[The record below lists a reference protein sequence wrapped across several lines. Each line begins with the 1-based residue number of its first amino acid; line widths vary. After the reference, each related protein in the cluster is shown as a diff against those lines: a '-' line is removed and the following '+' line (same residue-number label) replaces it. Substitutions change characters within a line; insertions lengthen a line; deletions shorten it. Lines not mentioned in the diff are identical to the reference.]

1 MLSICAAYSPVH
13 GVGSHISALS
23 ACVNRHMCYTAYP
36 VAFLNVWL
44 WAFPHHTAAEH
55 FADDI
60 IPDGFVLGAVW
71 YGSIART
78 HLMRSPK
85 LDGRWRSRTTMPV
98 LR

>member
-13 GVGSHISALS
+13 GVGFHIPTLS
-23 ACVNRHMCYTAYP
+23 ACIDRHIRDPAYP
-36 VAFLNVWL
+36 ILLLYVRF

-55 FADDI
+55 FAVYI
-60 IPDGFVLGAVW
+60 ITDGFVLGAVW

-85 LDGRWRSRTTMPV
+85 LDGRQLSQTTTPV